1 MLLSRPDGR
10 LRHSAE
16 ARNNTVDAVRN
27 IAAIAHLRTKV
38 VVVHRHIRALFPL
51 LID

>member
-1 MLLSRPDGR
+1 MLLARPDGR

-16 ARNNTVDAVRN
+16 ARNNAVYTVRN

-38 VVVHRHIRALFPL
+38 VVVHREIGALLPL
-51 LID
+51 VID